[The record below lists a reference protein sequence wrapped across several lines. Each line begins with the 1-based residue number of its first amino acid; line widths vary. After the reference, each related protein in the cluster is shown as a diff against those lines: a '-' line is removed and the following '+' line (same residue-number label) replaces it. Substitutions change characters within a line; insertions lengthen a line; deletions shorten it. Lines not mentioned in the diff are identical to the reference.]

1 MNLLQVLG
9 HLVLEVGD
17 RTVKGSPGSFV
28 LIPRGTAH
36 TLSLAGTQSA
46 KVLIIFSPAAIQG
59 LFEEIAGETD
69 LDTIVAART
78 GRHGPSG
85 PKVIKSGGCAR
96 AGFPQP
102 NSRLGI
108 SPNGGNSLPVT
119 RLEIINRGP
128 FSDGESFGDVG
139 PYDLVEGNAHFA
151 VDPLNDRNRA
161 ITDLELAPRDSSG
174 KVRFSAHFAM
184 LQPHAHDKGSGRIL
198 FDVVNRGGKT
208 ALSLNDVARSTDPLA
223 PLESGNGFLMRH
235 GYTVVWC
242 GWQADVPATP
252 GLIGL
257 QAPEATG
264 PGGPLTGKILCQF
277 QSNETTQVFLLADR
291 QHVPHPPV
299 DVDEPSAVL
308 TVRDHP
314 NSPTQ
319 TISRESWHFVR
330 VEDEQV
336 EPEPSHV
343 YMPAGFE
350 PGRIYQLV
358 YNTRGSTIV
367 GLGFAAVRDIVS
379 FLKHAP
385 AAEGNPC
392 AGAIEYA
399 YAMGRSQS
407 GRFLRQMI
415 HLGLNEDEE
424 DRMAL
429 DGIIPHVAG
438 GMRGEFNLR
447 FGQPSKDVCYIIPEL
462 FPFTDTEQVDP
473 VTRSRGSLL
482 ARMEERGQVPKIMFT
497 NTSAEYWRGDAALIH
512 TNLENMSDATESP
525 SVRRYHFAGTQH
537 GVGEFPPI
545 EVRPTDGIRGQLPFN
560 SVDYSPLLRA
570 ALLNMDR
577 WVSTGEAPPP
587 SRHPRLADGTA
598 VESASLLEKF
608 ARLPGVRVPPQTTR
622 PIRLDYG
629 PELSLGRTVKL
640 PATEGEEFPALVSD
654 IDENFNERAGIRL
667 PDLTV
672 PVATYTGWNLRNPS
686 IGNPDLFIGITGG
699 LAGWTLP
706 LPGTPADQASSGDP
720 RPSIEELYTSREGY
734 LQKVQEAAHSLV
746 DEGYMLEED
755 LDVVVERAGLRFDY
769 FLGNTGD

>member
-1 MNLLQVLG
+1 ML
-9 HLVLEVGD
+9 
-17 RTVKGSPGSFV
+17 
-28 LIPRGTAH
+28 
-36 TLSLAGTQSA
+36 
-46 KVLIIFSPAAIQG
+46 
-59 LFEEIAGETD
+59 
-69 LDTIVAART
+69 
-78 GRHGPSG
+78 
-85 PKVIKSGGCAR
+85 
-96 AGFPQP
+96 
-102 NSRLGI
+102 
-108 SPNGGNSLPVT
+108 VT
-119 RLEIINRGP
+119 RLEIINREP
-128 FSDGESFGDVG
+128 FADGESFGDVG

-151 VDPLNDRNRA
+151 VDPLHDRNLA
-161 ITDLELAPRDSSG
+161 ITDLELAPRDPAG

-184 LQPHAHDKGSGRIL
+184 LQPQQNDKGSGRLL
-198 FDVVNRGGKT
+198 FDVVNRGRKT
-208 ALSLNDVARSTDPLA
+208 ALSLNDAPRSTDPLA
-223 PLESGNGFLMRH
+223 PLEPGNGFLMRH

-242 GWQADVPATP
+242 GWQADVPASP

-257 QAPEATG
+257 QAPEAIG
-264 PGGPLTGKILCQF
+264 PGGPLTGRILCQF

-299 DVDEPSAVL
+299 DVDDPSAVL

-314 NSPTQ
+314 NSPAQ
-319 TISRESWHFVR
+319 PISRESWSFVR

-358 YNTRGSTIV
+358 YNTKGSAIV

-379 FLKHAP
+379 FLKYAP

-399 YAMGRSQS
+399 YGFGRSQS

-424 DRMAL
+424 ERMAL

-462 FPFTDTEQVDP
+462 FPFTDTQQVDP
-473 VTRSRGSLL
+473 VTQSEGSLL
-482 ARMEERGQVPKIMFT
+482 AQMEARGQVPKIMFT

-512 TNLENMSDATESP
+512 TDLETMSDAAESP
-525 SVRRYHFAGTQH
+525 SVRRYHFAGSQH
-537 GVGEFPPI
+537 GAGEFPPI
-545 EVRPTDGIRGQLPFN
+545 EVRSADGIRGQLPFN
-560 SVDYSPLLRA
+560 SVDYTPLLRA

-587 SRHPRLADGTA
+587 SRHPSLDDGTA
-598 VESASLLEKF
+598 VESASLLERF
-608 ARLPGVRVPPQTTR
+608 ATLPGVRVPAQTTR

-629 PELSLGRTVKL
+629 PELSMGRTVQL

-654 IDENFNERAGIRL
+654 IDETFNERSGIRL

-672 PVATYTGWNLRNPS
+672 PVATYTGWNLRDPS
-686 IGNPDLFIGITGG
+686 IGNPGLFIGITGG

-706 LPGTPADQASSGDP
+706 LPATPADQASSGDP
-720 RPSIEELYTSREGY
+720 RPSIEELYADRDDY
-734 LQKVQEAAHSLV
+734 LHKVREAAQSLV

-755 LDVVVERAGLRFDY
+755 LDLVSERAGLRFDL
-769 FLGNTGD
+769 FTGATKTP